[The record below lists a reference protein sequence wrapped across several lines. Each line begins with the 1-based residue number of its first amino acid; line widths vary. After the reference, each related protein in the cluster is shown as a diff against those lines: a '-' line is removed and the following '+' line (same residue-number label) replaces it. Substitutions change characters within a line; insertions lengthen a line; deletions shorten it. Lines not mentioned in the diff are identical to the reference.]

1 MSRSGSELVLL
12 FTSLFAIPLAGQS
25 CLDTLLLAG
34 LQVVGMTLDFLDN
47 VFLLHLA
54 LKPTQCVLER
64 LAFLHT
70 NFCQTDTPP
79 NLPEGYIEG
88 YPS

>member
-1 MSRSGSELVLL
+1 
-12 FTSLFAIPLAGQS
+12 
-25 CLDTLLLAG
+25 
-34 LQVVGMTLDFLDN
+34 
-47 VFLLHLA
+47 
-54 LKPTQCVLER
+54 
-64 LAFLHT
+64 LHT